1 MKDIE
6 KILSLLPHH
15 LQKENN
21 LKFYECLKP
30 VFNYLLELLEE
41 QEGIN
46 SIAKAKG
53 EYLDYIGN
61 KMLIYRHGLTD
72 NEFRT
77 FLLTNRFKIKHVP
90 TTTNLLQ
97 LSLAMTGFYPT
108 DIIFRPGEEP
118 ASQYIKFIVP
128 WGTDPSKFPNLNEIC
143 DAGARIYQDI
153 LNIANRKRYSSSFIS
168 GQQQLKMNIEK
179 FEIPARGV

>member
-1 MKDIE
+1 MKEIE
-6 KILSLLPHH
+6 KILNLLAQH

-21 LKFYECLKP
+21 LKFYDCLKP

-46 SIAKAKG
+46 SITKAKG
-53 EYLDYIGN
+53 KYLDYIGN
-61 KMLIYRHGLTD
+61 KMLVYRHGLTD

-90 TTTNLLQ
+90 TTANLLQ
-97 LSLAMTGFYPT
+97 LSLAMTGFHPA
-108 DIIFRPGEEP
+108 DVVFRPGGEP

-153 LNIANRKRYSSSFIS
+153 LNIANRKRYSSSFIA
-168 GQQQLKMNIEK
+168 GQAQLNMNIEN
-179 FEIPARGV
+179 FEIPARGI